1 MLKGQYVKN
10 IFTKE
15 ENKIE
20 IGELEE
26 HSKISYIKIFSPD
39 MSHSYWVEKS
49 DYELAVLENIE
60 VECIVKN

>member
-15 ENKIE
+15 VNKIE

-26 HSKISYIKIFSPD
+26 HSKISYIKIFSQTC
-39 MSHSYWVEKS
+39 
-49 DYELAVLENIE
+49 LILIG
-60 VECIVKN
+60 